1 MDIIDKSVN
10 IFKTL
15 GDLTRFQIIRALING
30 EKPVSVIAKEL
41 SKSQSAVS
49 HQLKI
54 LKDNDLVKSERRG
67 KEVYYDLVDQHVKV
81 IIEQVYHH
89 ASHSI
94 NER

>member
-1 MDIIDKSVN
+1 MDIIEKSVN

-15 GDLTRFQIIRALING
+15 GDLTRFQIITTLING
-30 EKPVSVIAKEL
+30 EKPVSMIASEIK
-41 SKSQSAVS
+41 KSQSAVS

-81 IIEQVYHH
+81 IIEQIYNH

-94 NER
+94 NE